1 MTNCGGENHFFRGK
15 NSLEGDRFYSP
26 LTAAV
31 LKLILDFGR
40 DRFAELAMTNEE
52 KRNLFFCEEFG
63 SLLSRLGF
71 LRRVT

>member
-1 MTNCGGENHFFRGK
+1 MLLGFLEQSLFCGEN
-15 NSLEGDRFYSP
+15 SLGGGRFYSP
-26 LTAAV
+26 LTSAV
-31 LKLILDFGR
+31 LKSILDFGR

-52 KRNLFFCEEFG
+52 RRNLFFCGEFG